1 MKRDSHIFVAGEKTM
16 EGKAIIN
23 LFEKKGY
30 NNIINKHQPEPCLI
44 DYVQVKEYFKKNR
57 PQYVFIFA
65 GKSGGI
71 KINQERPASLM
82 LDNLQVISNVISL
95 AHEYKV
101 KKLLYLASSCTYPKY
116 ADQPMHPDMLM
127 TGVLEPT
134 NSAYATAKLAGIE
147 LCRAY
152 RKEHGSNFITAIP
165 ANIFGPGDDF
175 SLDNSHVMAALMRKM
190 HKVKENGEKIVNI
203 WGTGK
208 PKREFIF
215 VEDLADACV
224 FLMDHYNDIK
234 PINIGSGNTL
244 SISELATAIKKTVK
258 YQGLLSYE
266 KSKPD
271 GMPEKTI
278 NSNKLFSLGWS
289 QSSQFKQ
296 SLLDTYKWYLNNH
309 KTKTVV

>member
-1 MKRDSHIFVAGEKTM
+1 MKRDSRIFVAGEKTM
-16 EGKAIIN
+16 EGKATLN

-30 NNIINKHQPEPCLI
+30 NNIINKHQPEPCLA
-44 DYVQVKEYFKKNR
+44 DYIEVKEYFKKNQ

-82 LDNLQVISNVISL
+82 LDNLQVISNIISL

-127 TGVLEPT
+127 TGILEPT

-152 RKEHGSNFITAIP
+152 RKEYGDNFIVAIP
-165 ANIFGPGDDF
+165 ANTFGPGDDF
-175 SLDNSHVMAALMRKM
+175 SLQNSHVMAALMRKM
-190 HKVKENGEKIVNI
+190 HEAKERGDKIVKI

-208 PKREFIF
+208 PKREFIY
-215 VEDLADACV
+215 VDDLADACL
-224 FLMDHYNDIK
+224 FLMKHYNDEE

-244 SISELATAIKKTVK
+244 SISDLAMVIRDVVG
-258 YQGLLSYE
+258 YRGQLRYDS
-266 KSKPD
+266 SKPD
-271 GMPEKTI
+271 GMPEKVLDSTFL
-278 NSNKLFSLGWS
+278 NSLGWKPS
-289 QSSQFKQ
+289 VSFEIAAE
-296 SLLDTYKWYLNNH
+296 
-309 KTKTVV
+309 KTHQHYIKTA